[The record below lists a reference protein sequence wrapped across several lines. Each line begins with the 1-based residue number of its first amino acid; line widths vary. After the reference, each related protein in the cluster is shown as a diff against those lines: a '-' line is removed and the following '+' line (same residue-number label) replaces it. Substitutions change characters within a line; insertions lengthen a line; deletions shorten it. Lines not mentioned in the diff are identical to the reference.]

1 MFNHLVE
8 SGSHRADTA
17 RRSTF
22 FIGTLICYSL
32 LLVTTGV
39 ASVYTYNAQ
48 LDNQNLEL
56 VALISPAPPVESTNT
71 DTLHAA
77 SASRH
82 NNVSQRTE
90 AIARLDSNTK
100 PPETIS
106 VKPNTVPEVPRF
118 GYVIISDRNIDADA
132 PSGPTGPPGP
142 TGGNTASNQPRVIVA
157 EGADV

>member
-32 LLVTTGV
+32 LLVATGV

-56 VALISPAPPVESTNT
+56 VALISPVPPVESTHT
-71 DTLHAA
+71 DTPHAA
-77 SASRH
+77 SMSHH
-82 NNVSQRTE
+82 NDVSVRKDF
-90 AIARLDSNTK
+90 IARLDSSTK
-100 PPETIS
+100 PPD
-106 VKPNTVPEVPRF
+106 
-118 GYVIISDRNIDADA
+118 II
-132 PSGPTGPPGP
+132 
-142 TGGNTASNQPRVIVA
+142 
-157 EGADV
+157 

>member
-32 LLVTTGV
+32 LLVATGV

-56 VALISPAPPVESTNT
+56 VALISPAPLPAENMHA
-71 DTLHAA
+71 DTPHAA
-77 SASRH
+77 NTSHH
-82 NNVSQRTE
+82 NDVSQRTVL
-90 AIARLDSNTK
+90 IAPLATNTK
-100 PPETIS
+100 PPDTIS
-106 VKPNTVPEVPRF
+106 TKPSTVPEMPRW
-118 GYVIISDRNIDADA
+118 GVILGNKNIDAEA
-132 PSGPTGPPGP
+132 PSG
-142 TGGNTASNQPRVIVA
+142 
-157 EGADV
+157 